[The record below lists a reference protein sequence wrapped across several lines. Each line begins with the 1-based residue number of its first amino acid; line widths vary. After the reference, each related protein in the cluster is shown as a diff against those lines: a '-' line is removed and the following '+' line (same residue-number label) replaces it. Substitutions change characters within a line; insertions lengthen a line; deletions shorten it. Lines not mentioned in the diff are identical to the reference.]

1 MDNQNSLEYQL
12 APFFEL
18 NGVIT
23 SDQASMLIDDA
34 NERGWE
40 EGRVVLTGDV
50 AGDDFRSTLSVV
62 EPDEIR
68 KTTRSVKTSLI
79 EPTPE
84 NVWLYDIIYNAG
96 MFVNTTTYRFGI
108 FELECIQLLKYNE
121 VTNDHYTWHS
131 DECICSSDMLK
142 QRKLSC
148 SIALNDATNYEGGV
162 LQISNQQSDEI
173 ANSKHHL
180 GKVGNATFFP
190 SFMRHRVTPV
200 TKGTRY
206 SIVTWFIGPRWI

>member
-23 SDQASMLIDDA
+23 SDQASMLIDNA
-34 NERGWE
+34 NKRGWE
-40 EGRVVLTGDV
+40 EGQVVL
-50 AGDDFRSTLSVV
+50 AHDFRSITDNV
-62 EPDEIR
+62 ERDEIKGAVR
-68 KTTRSVKTSLI
+68 RDVRSCEMSLI
-79 EPTPE
+79 EPSPE
-84 NVWLYDIIYNAG
+84 SGWLYDVVWNAG
-96 MFVNTTTYRFGI
+96 TFVNSTSFRFGI
-108 FELECIQLLKYNE
+108 FQLQTLQLLKYNE
-121 VTNDHYTWHS
+121 ATNDHYTWHS
-131 DECICSSDMLK
+131 DECICSPDAPS

-162 LQISNQQSDEI
+162 LQISNSQSDEI
-173 ANSKHHL
+173 ANSEHHL

-206 SIVTWFIGPRWI
+206 SIVAWFVGPRWI